1 MVPMVMKS
9 ERRRLSSWFIHHR
22 IWVQL
27 SFLAVWL
34 LPLGGRLHGVCAP
47 VFHCYACPLATF
59 ACPIGVLAQFSAL
72 HVFPFIA
79 VGVLVLVGSAF
90 GTLVCGWACP
100 FGLLQDAA
108 GKIPTPKF
116 DLPRWTGYFRYVV
129 LVGAVLAIPYFFG
142 EHHPLFVCRF
152 CPAGVLEAGVPNIV
166 KQAAARAPINIP
178 YFFGEHHPLFVCR
191 FCPAG
196 VLEAGVPNIV
206 KQAAARAPINW
217 PNAIKLAVL
226 GIFLVAIFFVRR
238 PWCRIFCPLGAIFS
252 LFNRASAFV
261 LRLDPAA
268 CTDCKRCH
276 RLCKFGIEPEKSP
289 NALACIR
296 CLECTKCG
304 PGALKLQTIF
314 GKQPTAVGQ
323 AGIGSP
329 SARP

>member
-79 VGVLVLVGSAF
+79 VGILVLAGSAF

-166 KQAAARAPINIP
+166 KQAAARAPIN
-178 YFFGEHHPLFVCR
+178 
-191 FCPAG
+191 
-196 VLEAGVPNIV
+196 
-206 KQAAARAPINW
+206 W

-226 GIFLVAIFFVRR
+226 GIFVVAIFFVRR
-238 PWCRIFCPLGAIFS
+238 PWCRVFCPLGAIFS

-304 PGALKLQTIF
+304 PGALKLQSNF
-314 GKQPTAVGQ
+314 GRQPSTVSQ
-323 AGIGSP
+323 ASIGSP